1 MNVSKRRNIVAR
13 VMAADNI
20 NEAVMAE
27 AKRAGVSTRTIERWV
42 EAAKKAPSVGQ
53 VVTSETVPTPQKP
66 AENKVLDALLKD
78 EGQPGKAPE
87 GPPTAGEVQSAAK
100 DAEQFCVEAY
110 SGIRSALGSVLVS
123 MRYTPPLDASSPEV
137 LKLLA
142 IGKPAE
148 LAIRM
153 NAPRLYP
160 ILVKYASNWGALLLA
175 IGADAMGMLTGL
187 QGLAKS
193 KGWEPKEKESRSERY
208 AGAVGGSPKDL
219 AAQINKARADLQHPV
234 TVPDSTSGEMKQ
246 IPTTGTINAPS
257 VEAA

>member
-53 VVTSETVPTPQKP
+53 VVTSETVPTPSKS
-66 AENKVLDALLKD
+66 AENTVLDTLLKD
-78 EGQPGKAPE
+78 EGATGKAPE
-87 GPPTAGEVQSAAK
+87 GPPTAGEVQTAAK

-110 SGIRSALGSVLVS
+110 SGVRSALGSVLVS
-123 MRYTPPLDASSPEV
+123 MRYSPPLDASSPEV

-175 IGADAMGMLTGL
+175 LGADAIGMVSGL
-187 QGLAKS
+187 EGLAKS
-193 KGWEPKEKESRSERY
+193 KGWTKEERPKARRD
-208 AGAVGGSPKDL
+208 GLQPAVGGSPEVLRK
-219 AAQINKARADLQHPV
+219 QIEEARAAFVPTV
-234 TVPDSTSGEMKQ
+234 TAPDSVPMQQSPM
-246 IPTTGTINAPS
+246 TGTINAPA